1 MKTLSQTIFSSLRA
15 LRALRVFVVKVFLVV
30 ARPRWVLWG
39 AMKFLALLLVVFS
52 SPSSAQELS
61 KLPVAIP
68 AVSPAATTF
77 AVARDRGYFRDEGLD
92 VQLIVMPSAVGTQA
106 LIGGNVKFS
115 TIGGAALLPMLRG
128 APLRYLFSTFNRPMF
143 WLYAKSDIRSVEA
156 LKGKKV
162 GVSSLGSGPDSLL
175 RDLLKKHGLDGGRDV
190 IILPMGAGT
199 ARFQALQAGSVD
211 GAMLSIPSNFLAQ
224 ESGYRELVSFIDQE
238 WVELQ
243 GSVVSSEQVLSSEPL
258 LVEKFL
264 RASLKGFRYARDNR
278 AGTVA
283 ILTRFMRI
291 RDDMAAKI
299 YDVIRPGLTQDGIVP
314 EEMQRRSTEHVVG
327 RAGLK
332 EAPRLEK
339 MFDNAALSKVRQEL
353 QAKGWKP

>member
-1 MKTLSQTIFSSLRA
+1 MTLRA
-15 LRALRVFVVKVFLVV
+15 LALVV
-30 ARPRWVLWG
+30 PSVLLSWSVAFG
-39 AMKFLALLLVVFS
+39 QDLL
-52 SPSSAQELS
+52 

-68 AVSPAATTF
+68 AVSPAATAF
-77 AVARDRGYFRDEGLD
+77 AVARERGYFREEGLD

-128 APLRYLFSTFNRPMF
+128 APLRYLFTTFNRPMF

-156 LKGKKV
+156 LKGRKV

-175 RDLLKKHGLDGGRDV
+175 RDLLKKHGMDGGRDV
-190 IILPMGAGT
+190 VILPMGAGT

-211 GAMLSIPSNFLAQ
+211 AAMLSIPSNFLAQ
-224 ESGYRELVSFIDQE
+224 EGGYRELVSFIDQE

-243 GSVVSSEQVLSSEPL
+243 GSVVSTEQVITTEPL
-258 LVEKFL
+258 LTEKFL
-264 RASLKGFRYARDNR
+264 RASLKGFRYLRDNR

-283 ILTRFMRI
+283 ILARFMRI
-291 RDDMAAKI
+291 RDDLAAKI
-299 YDVIRPGLTQDGIVP
+299 YDVVRPGITQDGIVP
-314 EEMQRRSTEHVVG
+314 EDLQRRSTEHVIG

-332 EAPRLEK
+332 ETPRLEK
-339 MFDNAALSKVRQEL
+339 IFDNGALLKVRQDL
-353 QAKGWKP
+353 QAKGWRP